1 MFLAFSPVSAVKDP
15 KKDVT
20 GLRSGKQMRT
30 GHRIVKRVRQI
41 SSEDPEYPAGARPWP
56 WNEAEAS
63 RRYG

>member
-1 MFLAFSPVSAVKDP
+1 MFFAFSPVSAVKDP

-41 SSEDPEYPAGARPWP
+41 SLGDQEYPAGARP

-63 RRYG
+63 RRLG